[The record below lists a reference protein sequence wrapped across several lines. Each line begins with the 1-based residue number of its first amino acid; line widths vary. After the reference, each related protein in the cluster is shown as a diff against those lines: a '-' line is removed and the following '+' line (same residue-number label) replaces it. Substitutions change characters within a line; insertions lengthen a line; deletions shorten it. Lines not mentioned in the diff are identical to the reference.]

1 MNCYIT
7 SRVLRPVT
15 LSSTVCTPLTGTPT
29 PTITWFIGKR
39 EIKES
44 KFFKTSYDADGG
56 GAARLEISGVYPE
69 DQGEYYCVAEN
80 DAGRVT
86 SKCDVTVIGKSRDV
100 SACDIGDLSS
110 QHNTPD
116 ITVLIDLSRP
126 YV

>member
-1 MNCYIT
+1 MSPIDLATACWMAPCFVFT
-7 SRVLRPVT
+7 DTRCP
-15 LSSTVCTPLTGTPT
+15 
-29 PTITWFIGKR
+29 
-39 EIKES
+39 
-44 KFFKTSYDADGG
+44 A
-56 GAARLEISGVYPE
+56 
-69 DQGEYYCVAEN
+69 VAEN